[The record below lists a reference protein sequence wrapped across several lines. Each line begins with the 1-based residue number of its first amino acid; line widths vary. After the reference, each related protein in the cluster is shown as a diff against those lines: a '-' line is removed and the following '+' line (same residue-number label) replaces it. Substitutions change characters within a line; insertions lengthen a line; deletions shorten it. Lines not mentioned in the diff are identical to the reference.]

1 MNQNIVNNKFIPQQG
16 NNNLLII
23 KLLKIFIKKMHKMFE
38 V

>member
-1 MNQNIVNNKFIPQQG
+1 MNQNIVNNKFITQQG

-23 KLLKIFIKKMHKMFE
+23 KLLKIFLKKMHKMFE